1 MKETRITSLCGL
13 PTLLCVVVCTM
24 VVFER
29 ADACV
34 HDCGECGEW
43 SESLQEC
50 VPYPRSLCVEDSDCG
65 TCGECAGPAPCQCV
79 ADEDACTGEC
89 DECDT
94 SDPGTYN
101 CYDVQT
107 QCNQGWEQTCE
118 TCVDGTCEDDDTKC
132 GAECGYCLDGR
143 CWGDNDK
150 CEGCQTC
157 AVGYWTCED
166 NDAEC
171 NWNQVCRDKECVDV
185 GLCDLNHFCHELAA
199 ALQTSCAEKSSTTL
213 AECEDHTEMWYPIE
227 YGVYYECSSGPEC
240 DTCDEAPYC
249 EGWEAC
255 RWNIDGTCEP
265 APWSHETLEPD
276 EPQGCRD
283 VRGFFDTSGTAWPPM

>member
-143 CWGDNDK
+143 CWGDSDK

-171 NWNQVCRDKECVDV
+171 SWDQVCEDKECVDA
-185 GLCDLNHFCHELAA
+185 GLCYLNWFCHDLGLITQCAEATTMEDCE
-199 ALQTSCAEKSSTTL
+199 LQT
-213 AECEDHTEMWYPIE
+213 EMYHLVG
-227 YGVYYECSSGPEC
+227 YGVYYGCTSGPEC
-240 DTCDEAPYC
+240 TASSAGNYC
-249 EGWEAC
+249 MGYTECTWFGG
-255 RWNIDGTCEP
+255 NNTCEP
-265 APWSHETLEPD
+265 AQWSAKYEDP
-276 EPQGCRD
+276 EPQACSD
-283 VRGFFDTSGTAWPPM
+283 VRGYFDTSGTAWPPEEE

>member
-94 SDPGTYN
+94 SGGDEFN
-101 CYDVQT
+101 CWDDQA
-107 QCNQGWEQTCE
+107 QCNLLSTKVCE
-118 TCVDGTCEDDDTKC
+118 TCRDGICEDDD
-132 GAECGYCLDGR
+132 
-143 CWGDNDK
+143 DK
-150 CEGCQTC
+150 CLVCGDCFEGHCYGNDEKCDGCEKCYYRNCYDYDANCSASEVCIDANCVPAGFCQQLDTC
-157 AVGYWTCED
+157 YTPELMHHCSERDGTSQEECESSF
-166 NDAEC
+166 
-171 NWNQVCRDKECVDV
+171 V
-185 GLCDLNHFCHELAA
+185 GLWPAEGLTDW
-199 ALQTSCAEKSSTTL
+199 SCSDGSKCMTYG
-213 AECEDHTEMWYPIE
+213 EDD
-227 YGVYYECSSGPEC
+227 GQ
-240 DTCDEAPYC
+240 PYC
-249 EGWEAC
+249 VRIDSC
-255 RWNIDGTCEP
+255 RWDAVNGFCENDQCEP
-265 APWSHETLEPD
+265 LHDAPEYCKDKDNWE
-276 EPQGCRD
+276 
-283 VRGFFDTSGTAWPPM
+283 